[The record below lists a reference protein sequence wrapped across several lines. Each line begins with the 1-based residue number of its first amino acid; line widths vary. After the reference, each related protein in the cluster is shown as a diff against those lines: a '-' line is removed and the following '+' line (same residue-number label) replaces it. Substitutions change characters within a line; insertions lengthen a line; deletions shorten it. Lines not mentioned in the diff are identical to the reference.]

1 MVDCSSSPSLTTLVR
16 LRDAAHG
23 LWVGLEELSIA
34 DDDSALITA
43 RVHALD
49 ALTALSVI
57 EARSRRTAPQER
69 AG

>member
-1 MVDCSSSPSLTTLVR
+1 MLACSSDYTTLVR
-16 LRDAAHG
+16 LRDATYE
-23 LWVGLEELSIA
+23 LWTELEALSLDEDNGTAIV
-34 DDDSALITA
+34 TA